1 MADGADASATESDG
15 ELVTSNSA
23 VKRAARSYGRQHG
36 VGYRA
41 ALRIIG
47 RRGDDR
53 FEPVATRILIE
64 AIEGCGI
71 RHWARIDAWDG
82 RSEAVI
88 TDLGGEVFDLSIATM
103 TPAVV
108 DLLERDPECDVV
120 DIDSYLADEIV
131 QQCLF
136 GLVLYR
142 SEVRRRPT
150 TG

>member
-1 MADGADASATESDG
+1 M
-15 ELVTSNSA
+15 
-23 VKRAARSYGRQHG
+23 
-36 VGYRA
+36 
-41 ALRIIG
+41 RIIG